1 MAITLNGSVSD
12 LRTQLGLG
20 TTALQN
26 VGTSANNVVQLNSSG
41 NLPAVDGS
49 LITGVSSGEKLRKI
63 YYSENNTYSSHSST
77 SEWNLLSSPSITP
90 VDANSKFIIVYHDQ
104 IILNTGELTF
114 YIKVARGTTNI
125 TGVSRTESGNGDCRL
140 PITMVAHDAPNTTSA
155 VQYNIRGY
163 NQTSSLTVT
172 TSHGNSVRTMTVY
185 EYDGS

>member
-63 YYSENNTYSSHSST
+63 
-77 SEWNLLSSPSITP
+77 
-90 VDANSKFIIVYHDQ
+90 
-104 IILNTGELTF
+104 
-114 YIKVARGTTNI
+114 
-125 TGVSRTESGNGDCRL
+125 
-140 PITMVAHDAPNTTSA
+140 
-155 VQYNIRGY
+155 
-163 NQTSSLTVT
+163 
-172 TSHGNSVRTMTVY
+172 
-185 EYDGS
+185 